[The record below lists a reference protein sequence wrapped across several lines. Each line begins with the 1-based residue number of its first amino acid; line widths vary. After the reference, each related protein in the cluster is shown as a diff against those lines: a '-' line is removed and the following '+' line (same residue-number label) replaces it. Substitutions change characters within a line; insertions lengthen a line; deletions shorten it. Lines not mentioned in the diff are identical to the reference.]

1 MKEVFFSYLLCFFLS
16 VNLASAQ
23 QWSGSTTTSGE
34 IVRTGNVVINNEGTG
49 LIIDADGLQRIG
61 FMKYFGKYGGIWRN
75 PDAWFEIGRVSG
87 TILSPTG
94 FTTDLYIGGNGNV
107 GIGTMAPGTFK
118 LAVEGKIGAREVR
131 VTNTNPW
138 PDYVFKPDYELLTL
152 KEQEAFI
159 SQHQH
164 LPGIP
169 SAADIKENGY
179 DLSSMDASLLK
190 KIEELTL
197 YIIELNKRIAL
208 LDEKLMQ
215 SQQH

>member
-1 MKEVFFSYLLCFFLS
+1 MKEVFFSSLICFFLS

-23 QWSGSTTTSGE
+23 QWSGSSTTSGG
-34 IVRTGNVVINNEGTG
+34 IARYGNVSIDGEGLG
-49 LIIDADGLQRIG
+49 FIVDAQGLQRIG
-61 FMKYFGKYGGIWRN
+61 FMKYSGKYGGIWRN

-87 TILSPTG
+87 NILSPTG
-94 FTTDLYIGGNGNV
+94 FTTDLYISSGGNV
-107 GIGTMAPGTFK
+107 GIGTTAPGTFK
-118 LAVEGKIGAREVR
+118 LAVEGKIGAREIR
-131 VTNTNPW
+131 ITNTNPW
-138 PDYVFKPDYELLTL
+138 PDYVFNPDYELPSL
-152 KEQEAFI
+152 KAQEEFI

-169 SAADIKENGY
+169 SAADIKAQGY

-197 YIIELNKRIAL
+197 YIIELNKKIETL
-208 LDEKLMQ
+208 KQ